1 MKTKFFLNIFTL
13 TFLLVAAFFLPITT
27 FAQESSTAS
36 EQTMEAKIIK
46 VLEEKSINTENG
58 SEQLYQKLEMEI
70 TSGPRKGNVVKI
82 ENGNVPVANPQ
93 RYKVNDKLI
102 VNYSKNYQGADSYY
116 IADYVRRDG
125 LLLLFVIFVIIAIL
139 VGRWHGLSSLV
150 GMALSFVVIF
160 KFILP
165 QIMQGQDPI
174 MIATIAALAIVPTTF
189 YLSHGL
195 NKKTTI
201 AIGGTIAALII
212 TGLLAE
218 IFVEVT
224 NLTGFASEEA
234 SYLQTINSTSIN
246 IKGLLLAGIIIGGL
260 GILDDVTISQAAIVA
275 QLKEAAPKSKF
286 IDLYNRAMKIGRDHI
301 ASVVNTLVLVYASAA
316 LPLLLLFID
325 SPKPFSEVINYEL
338 IATEI
343 VRTLVASIGLVMAVP
358 ITTLLSALVFA
369 KNKN

>member
-1 MKTKFFLNIFTL
+1 MT
-13 TFLLVAAFFLPITT
+13 
-27 FAQESSTAS
+27 
-36 EQTMEAKIIK
+36 K
-46 VLEEKSINTENG
+46 VLEEKNVTTPSG
-58 SEQLYQKLEMEI
+58 GEQLYQKLEMEI
-70 TSGPRKGNVVKI
+70 TNGPHKENIIKV
-82 ENGNVPVANPQ
+82 ENGNIPVANSQ
-93 RYKVNDKLI
+93 KYKVNDKLI
-102 VNYSKNYQGADSYY
+102 LNYNKNYQGVDNYY
-116 IADYVRRDG
+116 IVDYVRRDG
-125 LLLLFVIFVIIAIL
+125 LLLLFGIFVITTIL
-139 VGRWHGLSSLV
+139 IGRWHGLSSLI
-150 GMALSFVVIF
+150 GMALSFLVIF

-165 QIMQGQDPI
+165 QILQGKDPI
-174 MIATIAALAIVPTTF
+174 IIATLASLLIVPLTF

-195 NKKTTI
+195 NRKTTI
-201 AIGGTIAALII
+201 AIVGTITALII

-218 IFVEVT
+218 VFVEVA

-234 SYLQTINSTSIN
+234 NYLQTLTSSSVD

-275 QLKEAAPKSKF
+275 QLKDAAPKSKF

-325 SPKPFSEVINYEL
+325 NPKPFSEVINYEL

-358 ITTLLSALVFA
+358 ITTLISALIFA
-369 KNKN
+369 KNKK